1 MNRQEIRYRE
11 KKRRARV
18 VARRRMFL
26 LLATILIITIGSIIF
41 GSIFSSAQ
49 AGAEESGVEYKYYK
63 SIVIRDGDT
72 LWNIAKEYQTDE
84 YENTQEYIDELME
97 LNNLS
102 SDAIHE
108 GQHLMVV
115 YYDSEFK

>member
-1 MNRQEIRYRE
+1 MNRQEIRYRA
-11 KKRRARV
+11 KQRRARI

-26 LLATILIITIGSIIF
+26 LLAMILLITIGSIIF
-41 GSIFSSAQ
+41 GSIFLSAQ
-49 AGAEESGVEYKYYK
+49 ANAEESGIEYKYYK
-63 SIVIRDGDT
+63 SIVIQDGDT
-72 LWNIAKEYQTDE
+72 LWNVAKEYQADK
-84 YENTQEYIDELME
+84 YGNTQEYIDELME

-102 SDAIHE
+102 SDTIHE

>member
-11 KKRRARV
+11 KKRRARI

-26 LLATILIITIGSIIF
+26 LLATILFITIGSIIF

-63 SIVIRDGDT
+63 SIMIKEGDT
-72 LWNIAKEYQTDE
+72 LWSIAKQYETDA
-84 YENTQEYIDELME
+84 YKNTQEYIDELIE
-97 LNNLS
+97 TNNLS
-102 SDAIHE
+102 SDGIQE
-108 GQHLMVV
+108 GQYLMVV
-115 YYDSEFK
+115 YYDKQFK